1 MNLSM
6 KLTYPAGGTNLPIV
20 VLMHG
25 FNEEAADFDAAALKR
40 FPRYGAFCAFV
51 DMRGRGSSSGTPDV
65 SAREIYD
72 IADAI
77 TYITTNYA
85 DIVDADNIN
94 LVGYSGGGGNA
105 YAVAAKFPDL
115 FNTVTAF
122 FGISDYGHD
131 VTDGW
136 YQNGATAQSKTNM
149 ETWIGDNP
157 TNVPNAYH
165 ARAHVLGVTNYTGG
179 QLMIFHDEGDTSV
192 PVVNSTNVTDAM
204 DAAGLTNYADYITI
218 AATSSYYR
226 WSHGLPNYPANVIRA
241 EPTFMDVIT
250 AGTHAAWTIP
260 ASGTVTVLGYIVT
273 KRFTI
278 WLRATG
284 GSTYGLDAAAT
295 VVYDTTTDTYTITPL
310 TTGGI
315 DVTITQGAKTGSATN
330 ITAETAVVVA

>member
-1 MNLSM
+1 MDLTM
-6 KLTYPAGGTNLPIV
+6 KLSYPAGGTNLPIV
-20 VLMHG
+20 VVMHG
-25 FNEEAADFDAAALKR
+25 FSQAVSDFDTPAFKR
-40 FPRYGAFCAFV
+40 FARYGAFCAFV
-51 DMRGRGSSSGTPDV
+51 EMRGRGSSDGTPDV

-72 IADAI
+72 IVDAV
-77 TYITTNYA
+77 TYIITTYA

-136 YQNGATAQSKTNM
+136 YQNGATAGSKTSL

-157 TNVPNAYH
+157 TNAPKSYH

-179 QLMIFHDEGDTSV
+179 YLWIFHDDQDTSV
-192 PVVNSTNVTDAM
+192 PIVNTTNVTDAL
-204 DAAGLTNYADYITI
+204 DAAALTNYADSITTVASNPRWTHSLPI
-218 AATSSYYR
+218 AGA
-226 WSHGLPNYPANVIRA
+226 AVIRA
-241 EPTFMDVIT
+241 ETTFMPVIV
-250 AGTHAAWTIP
+250 AGTHAVWTIA

-295 VVYDTTTDTYTITPL
+295 VAYNTTTDTYTITPL